1 MSGQSSQPPGKRATG
16 GCERQRGQEEQYMA
30 YNERNRWGVILA
42 GGDGVRL
49 RPLTRFICGD
59 ERPKQFCPLYGG
71 VTLLEQARR
80 RAVRSVPP
88 DQLLFSLNR
97 AHEEFYLSSLKDCP
111 SQRVVQPSNR
121 GTAPAILSS
130 LLVIAQQDPDAFVA
144 IFPSDHYYSDEYV
157 LTDAVEKAFDLAQ
170 LEPDSLVLVGARPL
184 GPEEEY
190 GWIETG
196 APVDGKLDSFRV
208 AGFIEKPPE
217 EMARFLLEQG
227 ALWNT
232 FVLVGTVLAFV
243 QAICS
248 AMPGLLK
255 TFHQAPIRRNS
266 NGEIHLSEA
275 LYARLNACD
284 FSRRVLSLE
293 PARLI
298 VHRLGPVIWSDLG
311 DCDRAASILSRDDS
325 QPAWAK
331 SWRTQR
337 LRPASVLQSASA
349 VA

>member
-1 MSGQSSQPPGKRATG
+1 MAHSQPNSSK
-16 GCERQRGQEEQYMA
+16 
-30 YNERNRWGVILA
+30 RWGVILA

-71 VTLLEQARR
+71 ATLLEQARR

-97 AHEEFYLSSLKDCP
+97 VHEEFYLRSLSDCP
-111 SQRVVQPSNR
+111 SQRVVQPCNR
-121 GTAPAILSS
+121 GTAAAILSS
-130 LLVIAQQDPDAFVA
+130 LLVIAQQDPAATVA

-157 LTDAVEKAFDLAQ
+157 LTHAVEQAFDLAHS
-170 LEPDSLVLVGARPL
+170 EPDSLVLVGARPH
-184 GPEEEY
+184 GPEQEY
-190 GWIETG
+190 GWIEAG
-196 APVDGKLDSFRV
+196 APVQGEPDSFRV
-208 AGFIEKPPE
+208 AGFIEKPSE
-217 EMARFLLEQG
+217 EMARFLFEQG

-243 QAICS
+243 EAICS

-255 TFHQAPIRRNS
+255 MFHQSPICRS
-266 NGEIHLSEA
+266 ANGELHVSEA
-275 LYARLNACD
+275 LYARVNPCD
-284 FSRRVLSLE
+284 FSRRVLSPE
-293 PARLI
+293 TARLI
-298 VHRLGPVIWSDLG
+298 VHRLGHVVWSDLG
-311 DCDRAASILSRDDS
+311 DCDRAAAVLSGNES
-325 QPAWAK
+325 QPDWAK
-331 SWRTQR
+331 NWRTER